1 MNDRRR
7 IKKSHKLA
15 ILLRH
20 DANYSFKEDG
30 WREVSNVLEML
41 HITFEELEEIVAKD
55 SKGRYAFN
63 EDKTDIRAVDGYD
76 KFIPHFPKTP
86 AADYPD
92 ILFHGTTY
100 QALKPIFEQ
109 GIKPMGDRALVHL
122 SADRSTALSVG
133 ARHKTPPPQ
142 PVVLCINTKAMQESG
157 VSIYPPEASSWLADY
172 ISPDYIEPQML
183 IGYRVSFYENVEQ
196 AKTILSIC
204 NDSGT
209 HQQIINVFAQEKD
222 SMIRSLNYI
231 DDAASIAKVIS
242 FENNEASR
250 TIVAFIPISTSID
263 EHEYEAVY
271 DHLACYIEELRVIFL
286 AAPLIKCMPNTEIEV
301 KSRAL
306 FYLELARTYQSN
318 MDIIYSLDWFDI
330 KKLWEKSSRFFFS
343 PIIVADTITMLLEHI
358 SNHIEPFI
366 SKNNIGCVVYLDV
379 PTDAAANYSEIMDF
393 VWDMRQ
399 NGIVLLLGVNAINGQ
414 QFLANITIMEAHY
427 EQGMAIH

>member
-1 MNDRRR
+1 MDYYVR
-7 IKKSHKLA
+7 IEKSRTLA
-15 ILLRH
+15 RLLRH
-20 DANYSFKEDG
+20 DKSYTFKKEG
-30 WREVSNVLEML
+30 FRAVSNVLEKL
-41 HITFEELEEIVAKD
+41 HISFEELEEIVAKD

-63 EDKTDIRAVDGYD
+63 HDKTEIRAVDGHD
-76 KFIPHFPKTP
+76 KYIPLSPKTP

-100 QALKPIFEQ
+100 KAVKPILEQ
-109 GIKPMGDRALVHL
+109 GIRRMGDRALVHL

-133 ARHKTPPPQ
+133 ARHKTPTPQ

-183 IGYRVSFYENVEQ
+183 IGYRVSYYENEEQ
-196 AKTILSIC
+196 AKTIMSIC

-250 TIVAFIPISTSID
+250 TIVAFTPISTSID
-263 EHEYEAVY
+263 EHEYETVY
-271 DHLACYIEELRVIFL
+271 NHLACYIEELRDIFL
-286 AAPLIKCMPNTEIEV
+286 AAPLLQCMPNTKIEV

-306 FYLELARTYQSN
+306 FYLELAWTYQSN
-318 MDIIYSLDWFDI
+318 MNILYSLDWFDI
-330 KKLWEKSSRFFFS
+330 KKLWEKSSSFFFS
-343 PIIVADTITMLLEHI
+343 PIIVADTITTLLEHI
-358 SNHIEPFI
+358 SNNIEPFI
-366 SKNNIGCVVYLDV
+366 SKNNVGCVVYLDV
-379 PTDAAANYSEIMDF
+379 PTEAAGNYWEIMDF
-393 VWDMRQ
+393 AWDMRQ
-399 NGIVLLLGVNAINGQ
+399 DGIVLLLGVNAINGQ
-414 QFLANITIMEAHY
+414 KFLANITIMEGA
-427 EQGMAIH
+427 

>member
-1 MNDRRR
+1 MKAIYRNISILITLLFIPLCVWAQQGGNRLVVPNVKLTHGGTATIPVEMYNNSNIVAAQFTLTLPEGIRVDIDNCSLTERATDHQLSIRETSNQNWTFIVNSGSNDAIRGTQG
-7 IKKSHKLA
+7 KLLSVSVSVGQE
-15 ILLRH
+15 IEEGSTLSMQIS
-20 DANYSFKEDG
+20 DAVMSLKTGE
-30 WREVSNVLEML
+30 NVLTSATAGT
-41 HITFEELEEIVAKD
+41 ITVQKMP
-55 SKGRYAFN
+55 N
-63 EDKTDIRAVDGYD
+63 
-76 KFIPHFPKTP
+76 
-86 AADYPD
+86 
-92 ILFHGTTY
+92 
-100 QALKPIFEQ
+100 
-109 GIKPMGDRALVHL
+109 LVISDFRIDQSSIQPGETLQMSWNVRNTGEL
-122 SADRSTALSVG
+122 SAT
-133 ARHKTPPPQ
+133 
-142 PVVLCINTKAMQESG
+142 SG
-157 VSIYPPEASSWLADY
+157 WCE
-172 ISPDYIEPQML
+172 
-183 IGYRVSFYENVEQ
+183 
-196 AKTILSIC
+196 
-204 NDSGT
+204 
-209 HQQIINVFAQEKD
+209 H
-222 SMIRSLNYI
+222 
-231 DDAASIAKVIS
+231 IS